1 MQPPASLW
9 WSQLDGPVTARRALT
24 THIDVD
30 VCIIGGGYTGLWT
43 ARELKRRDPN
53 LRIAILEKSVC
64 GYGASGRNGGWVS
77 ALFPVSAEKI
87 IQNFGLEAFHHQRK
101 VLQQAVIGLGTS
113 IEHDSINA
121 NYRRGGTLTF
131 ARSELQA
138 DRLKQ
143 SVQESRD
150 RGISAEDLVWLD
162 EPQARER
169 GYVQGSLGAT
179 YSPHC
184 ARIHPAKLV
193 RGLSD
198 VCARLGVAIYE
209 NSEVTRI
216 TPRSRNH
223 QPEVTTTHGSVHAE
237 FIVRATEGF
246 TSTFAGERRSLT
258 PIYSLMIATEPQSEQ
273 FWQEVGLSK
282 YETFADDRHLIV
294 YGQRTEDNRI
304 AFGGRG
310 SSYHFGSTVEERF
323 DFNKKVF
330 TGLSETLRE
339 LFPSL
344 EGGITHEWGGPLAM
358 PRDLMPSV
366 SVDYKTGLASAGGY
380 TGDGVT
386 LSYVAGNALADL
398 LTAPERQTEFTQLPF
413 VQRHSKRWE
422 LEPLRWLGINTGI
435 ALAKHADRVEA
446 KHGVTSR
453 ASALLARLLG

>member
-1 MQPPASLW
+1 
-9 WSQLDGPVTARRALT
+9 
-24 THIDVD
+24 
-30 VCIIGGGYTGLWT
+30 
-43 ARELKRRDPN
+43 
-53 LRIAILEKSVC
+53 
-64 GYGASGRNGGWVS
+64 
-77 ALFPVSAEKI
+77 
-87 IQNFGLEAFHHQRK
+87 
-101 VLQQAVIGLGTS
+101 
-113 IEHDSINA
+113 
-121 NYRRGGTLTF
+121 
-131 ARSELQA
+131 
-138 DRLKQ
+138 
-143 SVQESRD
+143 
-150 RGISAEDLVWLD
+150 
-162 EPQARER
+162 
-169 GYVQGSLGAT
+169 
-179 YSPHC
+179 
-184 ARIHPAKLV
+184 
-193 RGLSD
+193 
-198 VCARLGVAIYE
+198 
-209 NSEVTRI
+209 
-216 TPRSRNH
+216 
-223 QPEVTTTHGSVHAE
+223 
-237 FIVRATEGF
+237 
-246 TSTFAGERRSLT
+246 
-258 PIYSLMIATEPQSEQ
+258 MIATEPQSEQ

-310 SSYHFGSTVEERF
+310 SPYHFGSTVEERF